1 MSLTFGSS
9 AATPLIRALISMFLG
24 MRVRRMSFGP
34 EYSAM
39 CHNARALSQQT
50 AHEAAQRLARPR
62 ESLRFQRV
70 AAARFDRPRPAN
82 RAQWL
87 QANLSGRHQIGRAS
101 CRERVQIAVGQ
112 ESCLRTR
119 DSSA

>member
-9 AATPLIRALISMFLG
+9 AATLLIRALISMFLG

-87 QANLSGRHQIGRAS
+87 QANLKPLRTIRREIGRAH
-101 CRERVQIAVGQ
+101 V
-112 ESCLRTR
+112 
-119 DSSA
+119 